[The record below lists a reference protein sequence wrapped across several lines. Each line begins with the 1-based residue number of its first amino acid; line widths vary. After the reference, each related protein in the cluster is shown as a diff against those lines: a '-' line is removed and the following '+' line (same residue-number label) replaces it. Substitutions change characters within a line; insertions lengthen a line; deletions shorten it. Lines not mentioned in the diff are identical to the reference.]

1 MNRHRVDVVDRPTRK
16 QSKPATHFQE
26 RPWCDQQSLVLV
38 LDYNRDT
45 TPFEVE
51 GNLVNLPVGVNV
63 RVIVLQDGCVE
74 RIVSSALLDRLIQ
87 WITYA
92 RFVQA
97 VQVGEQKDA
106 FRWSAK

>member
-1 MNRHRVDVVDRPTRK
+1 MLLTVQLVSRANRQHTFR
-16 QSKPATHFQE
+16 SALG
-26 RPWCDQQSLVLV
+26 DQQSLVLV

-74 RIVSSALLDRLIQ
+74 RIATSALLDRLIQ
-87 WITYA
+87 WITDA
-92 RFVQA
+92 CFGQA
-97 VQVGEQKDA
+97 VEVGEQKDA
-106 FRWSAK
+106 FRCSGQGVKVRV